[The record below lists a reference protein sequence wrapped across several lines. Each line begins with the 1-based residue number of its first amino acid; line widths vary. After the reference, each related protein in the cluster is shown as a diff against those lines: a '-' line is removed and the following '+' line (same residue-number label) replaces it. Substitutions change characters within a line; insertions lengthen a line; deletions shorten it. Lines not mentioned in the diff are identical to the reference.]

1 MPLPELTTRK
11 ELPSV
16 LLYGPPGSGKTSFA
30 VGAPKPYY
38 LDVEGSLGPM
48 ADAVPSIRPKTFAE
62 VMSILAALVQET
74 HEYGSVVIDTLDH
87 LVPLIDQHICETESV
102 DDVRRLD
109 KRDGFGSSGKA
120 EAKQMLRVF
129 NAADAL
135 SKKGVWTILL
145 AHSAVKTNDNPSGD
159 SFAEIAPKMNKPV
172 NAVAIERARIVMY
185 TSRKIIL
192 KDADDGERKVAV
204 ASDDTCY
211 LTTRPTGPVMAKNQY
226 NLPNGTLRTD
236 WSSFIGAFN
245 AYKVVK

>member
-48 ADAVPSIRPKTFAE
+48 ADTTPSKRPSSFTE
-62 VMSILAALVQET
+62 VMSILADLVRET
-74 HEYGSVVIDTLDH
+74 HDYGSVVIDTLDW

-135 SKKGVWTILL
+135 SKKGIWTILL
-145 AHSAVKTNDNPSGD
+145 AHSAIKTNDNPAGD
-159 SFAEIAPKMNKPV
+159 SFAEVAPKMNKPV

-204 ASDDTCY
+204 PSDDTCY

-226 NLPNGTLRTD
+226 GLPNGTIRTE
-236 WSSFIGAFN
+236 WPAFFAAFS
-245 AYKVVK
+245 AYKAAK

>member
-38 LDVEGSLGPM
+38 LDIEGSLGPM
-48 ADAVPSIRPKTFAE
+48 ASTVPNIRPKNFPE
-62 VMSILAALVQET
+62 VMSILTALVQEQ
-74 HEYGSVVIDTLDH
+74 HDFGSVVIDTLDH
-87 LVPLIDQHICETESV
+87 LVPLIDQHICETENV

-129 NAADAL
+129 AAADAL
-135 SKKGVWTILL
+135 SKKGIWTVLL
-145 AHSAVKTNDNPSGD
+145 AHSAVKTNDNPAGD
-159 SFAEIAPKMNKPV
+159 SFAEVAPKMNKPV

-185 TSRKIIL
+185 TSRRIVL
-192 KDADDGERKVAV
+192 KDADDGDRKVV
-204 ASDDTCY
+204 APTDDTCY

-226 NLPNGTLRTD
+226 NLPNGTMRTE
-236 WSSFIGAFN
+236 WASFFTAFS
-245 AYKVVK
+245 AYKP